1 MSSAATNPR
10 RRAARTAIDTS
21 TAPSLVDSFQNMSI
35 RKGDTFHPQTN
46 TSQSS
51 FWDPLE
57 SRART
62 PSMPPRSATSP
73 QSLEDLLV
81 GAGERRVAELFE
93 KVDRAI
99 AANSRV
105 ALGNVLSEPEVLPL
119 PNFTGDGASGSE
131 RPRLRQHSHS
141 HTSDS
146 GLGSSVADSAESVSS
161 GKGSTESTHTGQLH
175 SLATPITTADHTIV
189 TAAAPSPATR
199 SLSEISDAS
208 DEERGLSKYA
218 AEQIHKHIIK
228 PILREDSLKE
238 FHELIRTVPDRIGDK
253 EIKNLRDLEK
263 TLIFLAPVS
272 PRIRRSA
279 DDAFTH
285 GCSGVQDYS
294 RSPSKYLRFC
304 ERTIRVLHTTVTT
317 LHESDQRA
325 PADRPYTQ
333 GYFFDLV
340 EQVRPGRLTP
350 FCAASIDMMIQI
362 RRYAAILAATREK
375 QAKGEKLD
383 AMDITEY
390 VCPFSSS
397 TPRRPDDSSSSPIGG
412 HIMRPVPSRSRHGGV
427 NDHRIPSYCHSGRP
441 GINSTIR
448 SAQHCPI
455 VEPWHRTPETLH
467 KTCSAPK
474 LNGKHRQGDMPP
486 LSPPSTVM
494 PAAAL
499 LELTTMP
506 WGDHLCLQN
515 QSANVEIRNE
525 QVSLHGGLARNGKPA
540 ELVRT
545 TNEGKVVSLA
555 TGEVLSETEVA
566 SSAAS
571 MKRPAMSADDEEA
584 AIRSMARRKKNAKP
598 EIHTCELCDKEFK
611 RPCDLTKHVKTHER
625 PWKCSEEDCKYH
637 EYGWPTE
644 KERDRH
650 VNDKHSS
657 TPSLYHCL
665 FKPCPYTSKRE
676 SNCKQHMEKAH
687 NWVYVRSKNNG
698 KARASITR
706 LPQGSVPPSP
716 ASAALTPLAPSPSA
730 QSWTNSSRHSSL
742 APPASIGGSHYGTP
756 AFGTPMFM
764 QPSPDFQ
771 QHFNYNPKA
780 FDFNDLGNYPDI
792 PVTPAMSEESH
803 PSTTLSSSSGL
814 MFTGS
819 AFDEASPKDLMF
831 DTFNDYSFE
840 MPDSSHQQYTPDSAE
855 AGSSSAIGAMHV
867 SPGAQLHQTFTADP
881 MSMDGI
887 NHSGSFSSGP
897 SGDFTLYGGVNS
909 SGASGDM
916 FQPLEEQS
924 SWGNVDSLGSNF
936 GAHLDSTNT
945 PALQSAD
952 SMLNDLFPGMAD
964 AKPDSY
970 YNNYL

>member
-1 MSSAATNPR
+1 MSSAATHPR
-10 RRAARTAIDTS
+10 RRAARSSNGS
-21 TAPSLVDSFQNMSI
+21 TPTPSLVDSFQNMSI

-62 PSMPPRSATSP
+62 PSMPSRSATSP

-81 GAGERRVAELFE
+81 GSGERRVAELFE

-99 AANSRV
+99 AANSRI

-119 PNFTGDGASGSE
+119 PNFAVGEAEATGTPLA
-131 RPRLRQHSHS
+131 RHHSHN
-141 HTSDS
+141 SDS
-146 GLGSSVADSAESVSS
+146 GLGSSVADSVDSISS
-161 GKGSTESTHTGQLH
+161 GKGSTESAHTGRCP
-175 SLATPITTADHTIV
+175 SLSLTQTFADIYTV
-189 TAAAPSPATR
+189 TAVRQSPASR
-199 SLSEISDAS
+199 SLSEISDACE
-208 DEERGLSKYA
+208 EERGLSKYA
-218 AEQIHKHIIK
+218 AEQIHKYIIK

-238 FHELIRTVPDRIGDK
+238 FHELIKTVPERIGDK

-272 PRIRRSA
+272 PRIRHSS

-325 PADRPYTQ
+325 PTDRPYTQ

-340 EQVRPGRLTP
+340 EQVRPAQLTP
-350 FCAASIDMMIQI
+350 FWAASIDMTIQI
-362 RRYAAILAATREK
+362 RRYAAILAITREK

-390 VCPFSSS
+390 VCTVPSS
-397 TPRRPDDSSSSPIGG
+397 TQGRLHHTSSHPMDGGNDISMPCHCAANTADDHCESPYCRWSELG
-412 HIMRPVPSRSRHGGV
+412 
-427 NDHRIPSYCHSGRP
+427 NDP
-441 GINSTIR
+441 TIR
-448 SAQHCPI
+448 SFQHRSI
-455 VEPWHRTPETLH
+455 VDFRHTTASAAHMAASMTP
-467 KTCSAPK
+467 S
-474 LNGKHRQGDMPP
+474 HRQQATMPP
-486 LSPPSTVM
+486 LAPPSTVM
-494 PAAAL
+494 PASVL
-499 LELTTMP
+499 SELDAMP
-506 WGDHLCLQN
+506 WGDHLLLQN
-515 QSANVEIRNE
+515 YAANIKTRNE
-525 QVSLHGGLARNGKPA
+525 QVSLHGGPAHNGKPA
-540 ELVRT
+540 ELIRT
-545 TNEGKVVSLA
+545 TADGKKVSLA
-555 TGEVLSETEVA
+555 SGEVLSETEVA
-566 SSAAS
+566 AAS
-571 MKRPAMSADDEEA
+571 MKRPAVPAEDDEEA
-584 AIRSMARRKKNAKP
+584 AMRSMARRKKNAKP

-625 PWKCSEEDCKYH
+625 PWKCSAEDCKYH

-698 KARASITR
+698 KARSSVTR
-706 LPQGSVPPSP
+706 LPQGSVPQSP
-716 ASAALTPLAPSPSA
+716 ASVALTPLAPSPSV
-730 QSWTNSSRHSSL
+730 QSWSNSSRHSSL
-742 APPASIGGSHYGTP
+742 APPGSMDGSNYGTP
-756 AFGTPMFM
+756 AFGTPFFM

-780 FDFNDLGNYPDI
+780 FDFNDLGNFPDI

-803 PSTTLSSSSGL
+803 PSTTFSSSSGL

-819 AFDEASPKDLMF
+819 AFDDASPKDLAF
-831 DTFNDYSFE
+831 DTFGDYSFD
-840 MPDSSHQQYTPDSAE
+840 MPDTTQHQYTPNSVE
-855 AGSSSAIGAMHV
+855 AGSSNTVAAMHI

-881 MSMDGI
+881 MSVDGMS
-887 NHSGSFSSGP
+887 HSDDFSSGP
-897 SGDFTLYGGVNS
+897 SGDFTLYGGMDGN
-909 SGASGDM
+909 GAAGDM
-916 FQPLEEQS
+916 FQPLGEQS
-924 SWGNVDSLGSNF
+924 SWGNVNSLGSNF
-936 GAHLDSTNT
+936 GAHLDSTNP

-964 AKPDSY
+964 PKPNSSF
-970 YNNYL
+970 YNGYL

>member
-1 MSSAATNPR
+1 MHHERPRNAQHYRRSGRTGRRNVSPPSHNSALLPHQRRALQRSRRSPLLFSTPDFDPQVSLVVAIGIALDVGSINAIRFIAWIDRSLTARSAPSQTITSPHLSPNMSSAATHPR
-10 RRAARTAIDTS
+10 RRAARSSNGS
-21 TAPSLVDSFQNMSI
+21 TPTPSLVDSFQNMSI

-62 PSMPPRSATSP
+62 PSMPSRSATSP

-81 GAGERRVAELFE
+81 GSGERRVAELFE

-99 AANSRV
+99 AANSRI

-119 PNFTGDGASGSE
+119 PNFAVGEAEATGTPLA
-131 RPRLRQHSHS
+131 RHHSHN
-141 HTSDS
+141 SDS
-146 GLGSSVADSAESVSS
+146 GLGSSVADSVDSISS
-161 GKGSTESTHTGQLH
+161 GKGSTESAHT
-175 SLATPITTADHTIV
+175 V
-189 TAAAPSPATR
+189 TAVRQSPASR
-199 SLSEISDAS
+199 SLSEISDACE
-208 DEERGLSKYA
+208 EERGLSKYA
-218 AEQIHKHIIK
+218 AEQIHKYIIK

-238 FHELIRTVPDRIGDK
+238 FHELIKTVPERIGDK

-263 TLIFLAPVS
+263 TLIFLAP
-272 PRIRRSA
+272 
-279 DDAFTH
+279 
-285 GCSGVQDYS
+285 DYS

-325 PADRPYTQ
+325 PTDRPYTQ

-340 EQVRPGRLTP
+340 EQ
-350 FCAASIDMMIQI
+350 I
-362 RRYAAILAATREK
+362 RRYAAILAITREK

-383 AMDITEY
+383 AMDITE
-390 VCPFSSS
+390 
-397 TPRRPDDSSSSPIGG
+397 
-412 HIMRPVPSRSRHGGV
+412 
-427 NDHRIPSYCHSGRP
+427 
-441 GINSTIR
+441 
-448 SAQHCPI
+448 
-455 VEPWHRTPETLH
+455 
-467 KTCSAPK
+467 
-474 LNGKHRQGDMPP
+474 
-486 LSPPSTVM
+486 
-494 PAAAL
+494 
-499 LELTTMP
+499 
-506 WGDHLCLQN
+506 
-515 QSANVEIRNE
+515 NE
-525 QVSLHGGLARNGKPA
+525 QVSLHGGPAHNGKPA
-540 ELVRT
+540 ELIRT
-545 TNEGKVVSLA
+545 TADGKKVSLA
-555 TGEVLSETEVA
+555 SGEVLSETEVA
-566 SSAAS
+566 AAS
-571 MKRPAMSADDEEA
+571 MKRPAVPAEDDEEA
-584 AIRSMARRKKNAKP
+584 AMRSMARRKKNAKP

-625 PWKCSEEDCKYH
+625 PWKCSAEDCKYH

-698 KARASITR
+698 KARSSVTR
-706 LPQGSVPPSP
+706 LPQGSVPQSP
-716 ASAALTPLAPSPSA
+716 ASVALTPLAPSPSV
-730 QSWTNSSRHSSL
+730 QSWSNSSRHSSL
-742 APPASIGGSHYGTP
+742 APPGSMDGSNYGTP
-756 AFGTPMFM
+756 AFGTPFFM

-780 FDFNDLGNYPDI
+780 FDFNDLGNFPDI

-803 PSTTLSSSSGL
+803 PSTTFSSSSGL

-819 AFDEASPKDLMF
+819 AFDDASPKDLAF
-831 DTFNDYSFE
+831 DTFGDYSFD
-840 MPDSSHQQYTPDSAE
+840 MPDTTQHQYTPNSVE
-855 AGSSSAIGAMHV
+855 AGSSNTVAAMHI

-881 MSMDGI
+881 MSVDGMS
-887 NHSGSFSSGP
+887 HSDDFSSGP
-897 SGDFTLYGGVNS
+897 SGDFTLYGGMDGN
-909 SGASGDM
+909 GAAGDM
-916 FQPLEEQS
+916 FQPLGEQS
-924 SWGNVDSLGSNF
+924 SWGNVNSLGSNF
-936 GAHLDSTNT
+936 GAHLDSTNP

-964 AKPDSY
+964 PKPNSSF
-970 YNNYL
+970 YNGYL

>member
-1 MSSAATNPR
+1 MLANKTTDDRVALLCSSPRQISILRFPSLSPLEHWILTIKSSSFTVRRGHTPTRVALDVGSINAIRFIDWIDRSLTARSAPSQTITSPQLSPNMSSAATHPR
-10 RRAARTAIDTS
+10 RRAARSSNGS
-21 TAPSLVDSFQNMSI
+21 TPTPSLVDSFQNMSI

-62 PSMPPRSATSP
+62 PSMPSRSATSP

-81 GAGERRVAELFE
+81 GSGERRVAELFE

-99 AANSRV
+99 AANSRI

-119 PNFTGDGASGSE
+119 PNFAVGEAEATGTPLA
-131 RPRLRQHSHS
+131 RHHSHN
-141 HTSDS
+141 SDS
-146 GLGSSVADSAESVSS
+146 GLGSSVADSVDSISS
-161 GKGSTESTHTGQLH
+161 GKGSTESAYT
-175 SLATPITTADHTIV
+175 V
-189 TAAAPSPATR
+189 TAAHQSPASR
-199 SLSEISDAS
+199 SLSEISDACE
-208 DEERGLSKYA
+208 EERGLSKYA
-218 AEQIHKHIIK
+218 AEQIHKYIIK

-238 FHELIRTVPDRIGDK
+238 FHELIKTVPERIGDK

-263 TLIFLAPVS
+263 TLIFLAP
-272 PRIRRSA
+272 
-279 DDAFTH
+279 
-285 GCSGVQDYS
+285 DYS

-325 PADRPYTQ
+325 PTDRPYTQ

-340 EQVRPGRLTP
+340 EQ
-350 FCAASIDMMIQI
+350 I
-362 RRYAAILAATREK
+362 RRYAAILAITREK

-383 AMDITEY
+383 AMDITE
-390 VCPFSSS
+390 
-397 TPRRPDDSSSSPIGG
+397 
-412 HIMRPVPSRSRHGGV
+412 
-427 NDHRIPSYCHSGRP
+427 
-441 GINSTIR
+441 
-448 SAQHCPI
+448 
-455 VEPWHRTPETLH
+455 
-467 KTCSAPK
+467 
-474 LNGKHRQGDMPP
+474 
-486 LSPPSTVM
+486 
-494 PAAAL
+494 
-499 LELTTMP
+499 
-506 WGDHLCLQN
+506 
-515 QSANVEIRNE
+515 NE
-525 QVSLHGGLARNGKPA
+525 QVSLHGGPAHNGKPA
-540 ELVRT
+540 ELIRT
-545 TNEGKVVSLA
+545 TADGKKVSLA
-555 TGEVLSETEVA
+555 SGEVLSETEVA
-566 SSAAS
+566 AAS
-571 MKRPAMSADDEEA
+571 MKRPAVPAEDDEEA
-584 AIRSMARRKKNAKP
+584 AMRSMARRKKNAKP

-625 PWKCSEEDCKYH
+625 PWKCSAEDCKYH

-698 KARASITR
+698 KARSSVTR
-706 LPQGSVPPSP
+706 LPQGSVPQSP
-716 ASAALTPLAPSPSA
+716 ASVALTPLAPSPSV
-730 QSWTNSSRHSSL
+730 QSWSNSSRHSSL
-742 APPASIGGSHYGTP
+742 APPGSMDGSNYGTP
-756 AFGTPMFM
+756 AFGTPFFM

-780 FDFNDLGNYPDI
+780 FDFNDLGNFPDI

-803 PSTTLSSSSGL
+803 PSTTFSSSSGL

-819 AFDEASPKDLMF
+819 AFDDASPKDLAF
-831 DTFNDYSFE
+831 DTFGDYSFD
-840 MPDSSHQQYTPDSAE
+840 MPDTTQHQYTPNSVE
-855 AGSSSAIGAMHV
+855 AGSSNTVAAMHI

-881 MSMDGI
+881 MSVDGMS
-887 NHSGSFSSGP
+887 HSDDFSSGP
-897 SGDFTLYGGVNS
+897 SGDFTLYGGIDGN
-909 SGASGDM
+909 GASGDM
-916 FQPLEEQS
+916 FQPLAEQS
-924 SWGNVDSLGSNF
+924 SWGNVNSLGSNF
-936 GAHLDSTNT
+936 GAHLDSTNP

-964 AKPDSY
+964 PKPNSSF
-970 YNNYL
+970 YNGYL

>member
-1 MSSAATNPR
+1 MLANKTTRRSRRSLLLFSTPDFDPQVSLIVAIGNVGSINAIRFIAWIDRSLTARSAPSQTITSPHLSPNMSSAATHPR
-10 RRAARTAIDTS
+10 RRAARSSNGS
-21 TAPSLVDSFQNMSI
+21 TPTPSLVDSFQNMSI

-62 PSMPPRSATSP
+62 PSMPSRSATSP

-81 GAGERRVAELFE
+81 GSGERRVAELFE

-99 AANSRV
+99 AANSRI

-119 PNFTGDGASGSE
+119 PNFAVGEAEATGTPLA
-131 RPRLRQHSHS
+131 RHHSHN
-141 HTSDS
+141 SDS
-146 GLGSSVADSAESVSS
+146 GLGSSVADSVDSISS
-161 GKGSTESTHTGQLH
+161 GKGSTESAHT
-175 SLATPITTADHTIV
+175 V
-189 TAAAPSPATR
+189 TAVRQSPASR
-199 SLSEISDAS
+199 SLSEISDACE
-208 DEERGLSKYA
+208 EERGLSKYA
-218 AEQIHKHIIK
+218 AEQIHKYIIK

-238 FHELIRTVPDRIGDK
+238 FHELIKTVPERIGDK

-263 TLIFLAPVS
+263 TLIFLAP
-272 PRIRRSA
+272 
-279 DDAFTH
+279 
-285 GCSGVQDYS
+285 DYS

-325 PADRPYTQ
+325 PTDRPYTQ

-340 EQVRPGRLTP
+340 EQ
-350 FCAASIDMMIQI
+350 I
-362 RRYAAILAATREK
+362 RRYAAILAITREK

-383 AMDITEY
+383 AMDITE
-390 VCPFSSS
+390 
-397 TPRRPDDSSSSPIGG
+397 
-412 HIMRPVPSRSRHGGV
+412 
-427 NDHRIPSYCHSGRP
+427 
-441 GINSTIR
+441 
-448 SAQHCPI
+448 
-455 VEPWHRTPETLH
+455 
-467 KTCSAPK
+467 
-474 LNGKHRQGDMPP
+474 
-486 LSPPSTVM
+486 
-494 PAAAL
+494 
-499 LELTTMP
+499 
-506 WGDHLCLQN
+506 
-515 QSANVEIRNE
+515 NE
-525 QVSLHGGLARNGKPA
+525 QVSLHGGPAHNGKPA
-540 ELVRT
+540 ELIRT
-545 TNEGKVVSLA
+545 TADGKKVSLA
-555 TGEVLSETEVA
+555 SGEVLSETEVA
-566 SSAAS
+566 AAS
-571 MKRPAMSADDEEA
+571 MKRPAVPAEDDEEA
-584 AIRSMARRKKNAKP
+584 AMRSMARRKKNAKP

-625 PWKCSEEDCKYH
+625 PWKCSAEDCKYH

-698 KARASITR
+698 KARSSVTR
-706 LPQGSVPPSP
+706 LPQGSVPQSP
-716 ASAALTPLAPSPSA
+716 ASVALTPLAPSPSV
-730 QSWTNSSRHSSL
+730 QSWSNSSRHSSL
-742 APPASIGGSHYGTP
+742 APPGSMDGSNYGTP
-756 AFGTPMFM
+756 AFGTPFFM

-780 FDFNDLGNYPDI
+780 FDFNDLGNFPDI

-803 PSTTLSSSSGL
+803 PSTTFSSSSGL

-819 AFDEASPKDLMF
+819 AFDDASPKDLAF
-831 DTFNDYSFE
+831 DTFGDYSFD
-840 MPDSSHQQYTPDSAE
+840 MPDTTQHQYTPNSVE
-855 AGSSSAIGAMHV
+855 AGSSNTVAAMHI

-881 MSMDGI
+881 MSVDGMS
-887 NHSGSFSSGP
+887 HSDDFSSGP
-897 SGDFTLYGGVNS
+897 SGDFTLYGGMDGN
-909 SGASGDM
+909 GAAGDM
-916 FQPLEEQS
+916 FQPLGEQS
-924 SWGNVDSLGSNF
+924 SWGNVNSLGSNF
-936 GAHLDSTNT
+936 GAHLDSTNP

-964 AKPDSY
+964 PKPNSSF
-970 YNNYL
+970 YNGYL